1 MCVCVCSISLLLFLR
16 HQQEL
21 QNSKKLI
28 IINKLNNYLIIRSI
42 KTLSQWKARDK
53 EEDTQDN
60 PPLASVTYLN
70 DPLQKPPD

>member
-1 MCVCVCSISLLLFLR
+1 M
-16 HQQEL
+16 
-21 QNSKKLI
+21 
-28 IINKLNNYLIIRSI
+28 RSI

-53 EEDTQDN
+53 EEDTQEN